1 MSASRA
7 GARRTAQG
15 LASRERILDT
25 AVELFAERGYAATSV
40 DALCRRADTTP
51 TALYWHF
58 GSKEGL
64 LGAALDRVAG
74 VWIERIQKSV
84 YLVGDPLERLD
95 RAIDGMRAL
104 VEEHPHL
111 LRLILTVMLE
121 RVDSDPEARATL
133 QRIFGRARA
142 AIAAGIEDAIG
153 SIRDADL
160 IAHVALSLLEG
171 AMIRRQT
178 EPDDDT
184 DLERIFRFVRK
195 TLGLLVAERAAA
207 AGNPVVLGAPPGA
220 G

>member
-7 GARRTAQG
+7 GSRRTAQG
-15 LASRERILDT
+15 LASRERILDA

-40 DALCRRADTTP
+40 DALCRRADATP

-142 AIAAGIEDAIG
+142 AIAAGIEDAVG
-153 SIRDADL
+153 PIRDADL

-178 EPDDDT
+178 EPDDT
-184 DLERIFRFVRK
+184 DLERIFRFARK

-207 AGNPVVLGAPPGA
+207 AGNPVVLRAPPGT